1 MVGSQAELS
10 CRLSPPQNAQLM
22 QVGWFRDRHSQMIYL
37 YEDGEEHSGEGIQNY
52 MNRTVFLKDALEEG
66 KITLQIY
73 NVTVFDGGQY
83 HCFFKDGHTY
93 EEGIVDLRVAAV
105 GLGVQINV
113 QVLDTEGFVVEC
125 TSEGWFPQ
133 AQMAWTDSSGNVIP
147 HSSKSYSHDGAGL
160 LHLQMTIL
168 LKNSTHG
175 PVTCCFYNPVTG
187 QEKRAGIVISGECL
201 WLGFI
206 KEELSH
212 KISCPSSMWPTK
224 EKIKW
229 NNKCEAVYKR

>member
-1 MVGSQAELS
+1 M
-10 CRLSPPQNAQLM
+10 
-22 QVGWFRDRHSQMIYL
+22 
-37 YEDGEEHSGEGIQNY
+37 
-52 MNRTVFLKDALEEG
+52 
-66 KITLQIY
+66 
-73 NVTVFDGGQY
+73 
-83 HCFFKDGHTY
+83 
-93 EEGIVDLRVAAV
+93 
-105 GLGVQINV
+105 QINV

-133 AQMAWTDSSGNVIP
+133 AQMAWRDSSGNVIP
-147 HSSKSYSHDGAGL
+147 HSSKSYSQDRAGL

-229 NNKCEAVYKR
+229 NNKCETVL